1 MKKVL
6 GILIIIVSIGLG
18 AYLGLYV
25 MLYGGICQILDSIN
39 PLVTKNLALGILKV
53 LFCEIAVIP
62 TYFGIV
68 AGSAIMMD

>member
-6 GILIIIVSIGLG
+6 GILLIIASICLG

-39 PLVTKNLALGILKV
+39 PLVTKDLALGILKV

-62 TYFGIV
+62 SYVGIV
-68 AGSAIMMD
+68 VGIAIMN